1 MWDNGGWRDTTDG
14 YVDQRGRCTVRLIG
28 SLLEQLSA
36 TDTLRDNLRIVSPHI
51 HMCRKYPEGISPSQG
66 WGLQRKLHRS
76 VGIFTPWGPQ
86 PQTGSHRGTGV
97 RGTGSAAGQ
106 HSTGGCGSSAVRRC
120 GGAAA
125 HCAGWGIAPVAW
137 PLLHCCS
144 RPPTP
149 LLALQLALQQPIP
162 PPLSSSADS
171 SARQQLP
178 ARPAAA
184 ILARALILPQRR
196 YAGFYCCYHCC
207 QLSYS
212 LCHDRPC
219 HANWPPVSPAPVS
232 APIPTRVLNSI
243 GYFSR
248 ATLSR
253 LRRQA

>member
-1 MWDNGGWRDTTDG
+1 MISRSLS
-14 YVDQRGRCTVRLIG
+14 YG
-28 SLLEQLSA
+28 SSA
-36 TDTLRDNLRIVSPHI
+36 KGT
-51 HMCRKYPEGISPSQG
+51 
-66 WGLQRKLHRS
+66 S
-76 VGIFTPWGPQ
+76 VGHSRCIPWGQQ

-106 HSTGGCGSSAVRRC
+106 HSACGCGSSAARRC
-120 GGAAA
+120 GSAAA

-137 PLLHCCS
+137 PLLHCCA

-162 PPLSSSADS
+162 PPFSSAANS

-178 ARPAAA
+178 ARPTAAM
-184 ILARALILPQRR
+184 LMRALIPPQRR
-196 YAGFYCCYHCC
+196 YADFYCCYHCC

-212 LCHDRPC
+212 LCRDRSC
-219 HANWPPVSPAPVS
+219 HANWPPVSLAPVS
-232 APIPTRVLNSI
+232 APTPTRVLNSI

>member
-1 MWDNGGWRDTTDG
+1 MRVLSVPTSSHPSCSWLA
-14 YVDQRGRCTVRLIG
+14 CLIG
-28 SLLEQLSA
+28 TWVPYFMTWAIGARAASLA
-36 TDTLRDNLRIVSPHI
+36 DLRQTAVLHSGVKARSSRELHPLA
-51 HMCRKYPEGISPSQG
+51 CPS
-66 WGLQRKLHRS
+66 
-76 VGIFTPWGPQ
+76 
-86 PQTGSHRGTGV
+86 
-97 RGTGSAAGQ
+97 
-106 HSTGGCGSSAVRRC
+106 
-120 GGAAA
+120 
-125 HCAGWGIAPVAW
+125 W

-219 HANWPPVSPAPVS
+219 HANWPPVSLAPVR
-232 APIPTRVLNSI
+232 APTPTRFLNSV

-253 LRRQA
+253 LRRQAQLIPLAALPTSA

>member
-1 MWDNGGWRDTTDG
+1 MDGSEEGNGEGEGEGERGVGVWTAAFNANAVFELRQKLAWHEMVKGEYKSWSERRDPH
-14 YVDQRGRCTVRLIG
+14 
-28 SLLEQLSA
+28 A
-36 TDTLRDNLRIVSPHI
+36 TDRH
-51 HMCRKYPEGISPSQG
+51 
-66 WGLQRKLHRS
+66 
-76 VGIFTPWGPQ
+76 
-86 PQTGSHRGTGV
+86 SHRGTGAG
-97 RGTGSAAGQ
+97 GTGSAAGQ
-106 HSTGGCGSSAVRRC
+106 HSTGGCGSSAARRC
-120 GGAAA
+120 GSAAA
-125 HCAGWGIAPVAW
+125 HGAGWGAAAW

-184 ILARALILPQRR
+184 MLARALILPQRR

-212 LCHDRPC
+212 LCRDRPC
-219 HANWPPVSPAPVS
+219 HANWPPDSPVPVS
-232 APIPTRVLNSI
+232 APTPTRFLNSV

-253 LRRQA
+253 LRRQAQLIPLAALPTSA